1 VAELL
6 KKLKGEAARE
16 EVNLFPTL
24 IECVKA
30 YATLQEMCDVLRGVF
45 GEYQPAAL

>member
-6 KKLKGEAARE
+6 KKLKGEAAKE
-16 EVNLFPTL
+16 EVNLFSTL

-30 YATLQEMCDVLRGVF
+30 YATLQEMCDVLREVF

>member
-1 VAELL
+1 VAEVL
-6 KKLKGEAARE
+6 KKLRNEAARE
-16 EVNLFPTL
+16 EINLFPTL

-30 YATLQEMCDVLRGVF
+30 YATLQEVCDTLREVF